1 MTAPGR
7 RTPTRRA
14 AAVIAG
20 ISAAATFAA
29 CSPAADRGPTPAPTS
44 TTAAAAARPVD
55 PCAIVSVDDIDAAT
69 GWRLPPGTR
78 PAETA
83 HPRGEVG
90 AVCTWEDAE
99 LGGVVQLQVHEGR
112 GATLYAER
120 LADATQSAHRPV
132 RRVAV
137 AGADPAFEVAS
148 EGLLGMVVGDD
159 YVQVSIIGGSAG
171 NDDHTQLAATIAKAL
186 R

>member
-1 MTAPGR
+1 MNAPVR
-7 RTPTRRA
+7 RRPTRRA
-14 AAVIAG
+14 ATAIIAV
-20 ISAAATFAA
+20 SAAAFAA
-29 CSPAADRGPTPAPTS
+29 CSPGGDRGPAPGPTS
-44 TTAAAAARPVD
+44 TTAAATAARPVD

-90 AVCTWEDAE
+90 AVCTWEDTE

-112 GATLYAER
+112 GAQLYAER

-132 RRVAV
+132 RGVVV